1 MAVQNVPQILMKH
14 KRIQINISLSNL
26 FDGMSIFYSN
36 QEVNRVVGAWGAC
49 SAHCAVWTLE
59 STMWRLESGVWSL
72 GTGVWRTSWTNCLFM
87 FLYMVWMFSSIFV
100 SCMICTFIIKKS
112 TYCKLVMGHYNSIF
126 MPGAHLERWH
136 TKKAQKI
143 FLFIMYLLYCCC
155 CSLLF
160 FFKIL
165 QAAKVKG
172 AV

>member
-1 MAVQNVPQILMKH
+1 
-14 KRIQINISLSNL
+14 
-26 FDGMSIFYSN
+26 
-36 QEVNRVVGAWGAC
+36 
-49 SAHCAVWTLE
+49 
-59 STMWRLESGVWSL
+59 MWRLESGVWSL
-72 GTGVWRTSWTNCLFM
+72 ENQLNQLLIYVFIYGLNVFFYFCILHDLH
-87 FLYMVWMFSSIFV
+87 LYN
-100 SCMICTFIIKKS
+100 KKS

-136 TKKAQKI
+136 TKKTHKI

>member
-1 MAVQNVPQILMKH
+1 MKN
-14 KRIQINISLSNL
+14 KSKFKTLKNGISQPN
-26 FDGMSIFYSN
+26 
-36 QEVNRVVGAWGAC
+36 
-49 SAHCAVWTLE
+49 
-59 STMWRLESGVWSL
+59 RLESGVCHLQCGHWSL
-72 GTGVWRTSWTNCLFM
+72 QCGDWSLESGDWSLENQLNQLLIYVFIYDLNVF
-87 FLYMVWMFSSIFV
+87 FYFSILHDLHL
-100 SCMICTFIIKKS
+100 CNKKS

-136 TKKAQKI
+136 TKKGTTRSAQKI